1 MLGEG
6 LTDAKLDLRLR
17 YEIKR
22 EFAPYIGVRYRTL
35 IGETAN
41 IARSAGIDANQFY
54 FLVGLRFAF

>member
-6 LTDAKLDLRLR
+6 LTEAKLDLRLR

-22 EFAPYIGVRYRTL
+22 EFAPYIGIRYRTL

-41 IARSAGIDANQFY
+41 IAESEGQDADQF
-54 FLVGLRFAF
+54 FLLAGLRFAF